1 MDPAL
6 IMDDDA
12 IEIEEESGLKL
23 VDKNDKLLQKEYT
36 FWCFMKSRAEG
47 DWKPK
52 PLATF
57 GTIKNF
63 WNVY

>member
-12 IEIEEESGLKL
+12 IEIEEDDVKL
-23 VDKNDKLLQKEYT
+23 VDAQDKRLQKEYT

-52 PLATF
+52 PVANF
-57 GTIKNF
+57 ATIKQF
-63 WNVY
+63 WQV